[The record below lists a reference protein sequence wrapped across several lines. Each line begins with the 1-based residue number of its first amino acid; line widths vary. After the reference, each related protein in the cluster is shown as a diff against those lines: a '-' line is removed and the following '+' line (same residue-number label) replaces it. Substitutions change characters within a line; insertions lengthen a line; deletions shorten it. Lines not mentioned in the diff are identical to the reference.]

1 MTNRNGV
8 MLIVTAAS
16 FYFLFVF
23 GVGSLLGPVRVFWLQ
38 PQLGEAPAVLCE
50 APFLL
55 VVIIS
60 AARWV
65 PRKLNLQPNLSS
77 LVGMGLGA
85 LILQQIAD
93 FAVGSVLRGIRP
105 LEQIARLSTPA
116 GLMYLALVLS
126 FAGMPVLA
134 NRLPRPLNQD
144 RSHKRAMGQTS

>member
-1 MTNRNGV
+1 LRS
-8 MLIVTAAS
+8 A
-16 FYFLFVF
+16 LFTRCDHI
-23 GVGSLLGPVRVFWLQ
+23 GCALGSKKA
-38 PQLGEAPAVLCE
+38 E
-50 APFLL
+50 
-55 VVIIS
+55 
-60 AARWV
+60 
-65 PRKLNLQPNLSS
+65 LQPNLSS

-93 FAVGSVLRGIRP
+93 FAAGSVLRGITP

-134 NRLPRPLNQD
+134 NRFPRPLNQD